1 MKYLFLT
8 ILILPFQFLKA
19 QTNAIATSKDAPL
32 ITLKD
37 SVFMLAGDTLIG
49 KITIDKDN
57 NQYLFKVNDTTEVVL
72 SPKTVKHFVVAADA
86 KNDEPMTYAAIFGD
100 FYKSE
105 LGKNERIILYA
116 KMTYNKIT
124 NDGPVYYT
132 VKKKYCLYK
141 NSMVY
146 FPESVTLEQDLLAL
160 TSDCS
165 IVTKRLKKE
174 RIKLEDIPSIVLD
187 YNRCDM
193 SKSK

>member
-1 MKYLFLT
+1 MKYLFLA
-8 ILILPFQFLKA
+8 ILILPFHLLQA
-19 QTNAIATSKDAPL
+19 QTDATTASKDALP

-37 SVFMLAGDTLIG
+37 SVFMLSGDTLIG

-57 NQYLFKVNDTTEVVL
+57 NQYLFRVNDAIEDIL
-72 SPKTVKHFVVAADA
+72 SPKKVERFTVTTDT
-86 KNDEPMTYAAIFGD
+86 KNDERLIYTSIFGD

-105 LGKNERIILYA
+105 LGENERIILYA
-116 KMTYNKIT
+116 KITYSKIT
-124 NDGPVYYT
+124 DDGPAYYT

-146 FPESVTLEQDLLAL
+146 FPESVNLKQDLLAL

-165 IVTKRLKKE
+165 VVAKRIKKE
-174 RIKLEDIPSIVLD
+174 KIKPEDIPSIVLD

-193 SKSK
+193 SKGK

>member
-8 ILILPFQFLKA
+8 ILILSLHFLQA
-19 QTNAIATSKDAPL
+19 QTGATTTSKDAPL

-57 NQYLFKVNDTTEVVL
+57 NQYLFKVNETIEDIL
-72 SPKTVKHFVVAADA
+72 SPKKVQRFIVVADA
-86 KNDEPMTYAAIFGD
+86 QNDEPLIYTAIFGD

-105 LGKNERIILYA
+105 LGKNERIILYS
-116 KMTYNKIT
+116 KITYNKIT
-124 NDGPVYYT
+124 NNGPVYYT

-146 FPESVTLEQDLLAL
+146 FPESVNLEQDLLAL
-160 TSDCS
+160 TNDCS
-165 IVTKRLKKE
+165 VVTKRIRKE